1 MALGLAAL
9 GDPVGHF
16 RLGDV
21 PTQVPA
27 GHAQLRSMG
36 SGSYS
41 REAGAQQ
48 LEEPVS
54 IDATNKRCEDF
65 TDHAAI
71 VPPRKC
77 HEAFA
82 GP

>member
-16 RLGDV
+16 SLGDM

-27 GHAQLRSMG
+27 GHAQLRSLHGG
-36 SGSYS
+36 SQSS
-41 REAGAQQ
+41 EAETQK